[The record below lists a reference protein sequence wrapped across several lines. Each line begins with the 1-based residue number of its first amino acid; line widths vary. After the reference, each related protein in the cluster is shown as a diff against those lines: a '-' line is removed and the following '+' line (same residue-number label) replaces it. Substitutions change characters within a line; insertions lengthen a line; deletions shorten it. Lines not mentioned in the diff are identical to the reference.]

1 MPVYRVNPSRS
12 QVWMEADSSIHPI
25 HGEARGL
32 EGEIVAEVADGRLDL
47 ESDPK
52 IRIELPI
59 EALESGNALQDSEMR
74 RRVDA
79 RRYPTIVGTAT
90 EVSHRHDN
98 HYRVRGD
105 VTFHGVTRPEEGEV
119 TLAVPDDHTL
129 VFEGEHT
136 FDIRD
141 YQVEPPKILMFRV
154 HPQVNVRVRIVGELQ
169 E

>member
-12 QVWMEADSSIHPI
+12 QVWMRAESSIHPI

-47 ESDPK
+47 DVAPK

-59 EALESGNALQDSEMR
+59 EQLESGNALQDTEMR

-79 RRYPTIVGTAT
+79 RRYPTIIGESTDVTHQRGD
-90 EVSHRHDN
+90 R
-98 HYRVRGD
+98 YLVRGD
-105 VTFHGVTRPEEGEV
+105 LTFHGVTRTVEGEV
-119 TLAVPDDHTL
+119 DVDIPDERTM
-129 VFEGEHT
+129 VFEGESV
-136 FDIRD
+136 FDVRE
-141 YQVEPPKILMFRV
+141 YKVAPPKILMFRV
-154 HPQVNVRVRIVGELQ
+154 HPQVTVRVRVVGELR